1 MEEAI
6 KYKNVIREYFLEYK
20 NRNQVL
26 QSIFYVIL
34 FGASFSPFVLGSAK
48 EGIRYVWLTLPMV
61 LAMFAATAHTSALPS
76 MLYRVPGSKKMRE
89 EYIRRMLYVKVGLP
103 LALCVVI
110 DIVLLILQ
118 PMMIKGVVLQLV
130 TVFFMSYCA
139 GITNDGLVWRNNAS
153 RAAYGQV
160 SYFNGPITVFSV
172 IASCVMI
179 SICSSEI
186 TNVEFWIA
194 LAVYLVIY
202 APLSAALHKRWGG
215 IREKL
220 AVYELATKEETWEW

>member
-34 FGASFSPFVLGSAK
+34 FGASFSPFVSGSLK
-48 EGIRYVWLTLPMV
+48 DGIQFTCLILPML
-61 LAMFAATAHTSALPS
+61 LAMFAATAHTSALSP
-76 MLYRVPGSKKMRE
+76 MLYLVPGSKKMRE
-89 EYIRRMLYVKVGLP
+89 EYIRRMLKVKVGLP
-103 LALCVVI
+103 LALCAVI
-110 DIVLLILQ
+110 DIILLIVRS
-118 PMMIKGVVLQLV
+118 MMIKGVILQLV

-179 SICSSEI
+179 SICSSTI
-186 TNVEFWIA
+186 SNVEFWVA
-194 LAVYLVIY
+194 LVTYLVIY
-202 APLSAALHKRWGG
+202 IPLSYALYKRWSG

-220 AVYELATKEETWEW
+220 AVYELATKEETWDW